1 VNAAPRPA
9 ASPASPVAA
18 QGSGRNRLSAAVA
31 IVIAFATFVAAVTAF
46 LQADAANLAGDRRG
60 EAEELSLQALAS
72 SQSSRETSQ
81 VELETFQQ
89 WVEQRTNAG
98 NALLASI
105 YATNDPVRQNSLLL
119 EQERWETI
127 AAATLKQSALDPE
140 SEFGPENDPTFPR
153 RYFAAATEESTRLN
167 ALQDAANEEASKLD
181 ARAAGYT
188 AILATLA
195 VALYLFGLTL
205 AVSSRGFQL
214 GFLGVG
220 LLLLSVAVV
229 WMVQTAFV
237 PVYQTNDDAASEYAK
252 GRVAAATAFDQAGYK
267 TAEDHYTR
275 AIQLRPTYGR
285 AYVERASAIFLGA
298 SPQRTGFASIA
309 PPEALARATTDL
321 KSAVALGME
330 NASTLAQL
338 GFYTFAGGVQSA
350 DLKLVDQSID
360 FTRRAIILDPSEPVY
375 RFNLAVAMTAAGRFD
390 EARNA
395 YQDGVLTTIYVD
407 PTKGEL
413 RQEPLFE
420 EQVLAGA
427 LTDLEIVRRY
437 EADLEPVTGRQG
449 FESQILEFKQHLVGR
464 VTVELP
470 DPPVASPAVFANI
483 TLDVFPAELQWQ
495 GDVQNYDPTRD
506 TISAQWYHNDPEGH
520 GWAVIPE
527 VSQTSTPSVDANGR
541 LFQLTA
547 YTGNVTP
554 ADCLPPGSYRVEL
567 FVNGRLA
574 AEAQSTPDF
583 GDFDAFMARDLTAA
597 YCRPHDWVR
606 REDRLPGL
614 IDGYQSP
621 DGTYG
626 AYLARYNLPGSLRNI
641 DDVAAQI
648 EDVTVESF
656 ATWFPVTPT
665 YDEASGTTDDYFMGL
680 DRRAWRWYDYGT
692 GSVRVGAGVTPDG
705 AVIVGMVYGPNDW
718 FNGPEPQRIIDSMIR
733 VQ

>member
-1 VNAAPRPA
+1 MSATAPTTDTTSGP
-9 ASPASPVAA
+9 
-18 QGSGRNRLSAAVA
+18 GRNRLSATVA
-31 IVIAFATFVAAVTAF
+31 IIIAFATFVAAFAAF
-46 LQADAANLAGDRRG
+46 LQADASNLAGDRRN
-60 EAEELSLQALAS
+60 EAEQLGLQALAS

-105 YATNDPVRQNSLLL
+105 YASNDPTRENSLML
-119 EQERWETI
+119 EQQRWETI
-127 AAATLKQSALDPE
+127 AAATLKQSELDPE
-140 SEFGPENDPTFPR
+140 SEFGPENDPTFPQ

-167 ALQDAANEEASKLD
+167 ALQDAANEEATNLD
-181 ARAAGYT
+181 SRAAGYT

-205 AVSSRGFQL
+205 AVSRRGFQL

-220 LLLLSVAVV
+220 LLLLSVSAL
-229 WMVQTAFV
+229 WLVQTAFLH
-237 PVYQTNDDAASEYAK
+237 VYQTNDDAASEYAK
-252 GRVAAATAFDQAGYK
+252 GRVAATTAFDQAGYK
-267 TAEDHYTR
+267 EAEDHYTR
-275 AIQLRPTYGR
+275 AIQLRPTYAR
-285 AYVERASAIFLGA
+285 AYVDRASAIFLGA
-298 SPQRTGFASIA
+298 SPQRSGFASIA

-321 KSAVALGME
+321 KSAVAMGME
-330 NASTLAQL
+330 NASTLADL

-350 DLKLVDQSID
+350 DLNLINQSID
-360 FTRRAIILDPSEPVY
+360 FARRAIQLDPTQPVY
-375 RFNLAVAMTAAGRFD
+375 RFNLAVAMVAAGRFE
-390 EARNA
+390 EASGA
-395 YQDGVLTTIYVD
+395 YQDGVLTTIYLD
-407 PTKGEL
+407 ATKGDL
-413 RQEPLFE
+413 RKDPFFE
-420 EQVLAGA
+420 EQALAGA

-437 EADLEPVTGRQG
+437 ETDLERVTGRVG
-449 FESQILEFKQHLVGR
+449 FEERIRGFKEHLVGR
-464 VTVELP
+464 VTIEKP
-470 DPPVASPAVFANI
+470 DPPIASPAVFANI

-495 GDVQNYDPTRD
+495 GDVQDYDATRD

-527 VSQTSTPSVDANGR
+527 VSLTAAPKADANGR

-597 YCRPHDWVR
+597 FCRPEDWVR
-606 REDRLPGL
+606 RDDRLPGL

-621 DGTYG
+621 DGAYG

-641 DDVAAQI
+641 DDVAAQM
-648 EDVTVESF
+648 EDVTIESF
-656 ATWFPVTPT
+656 AHWFPSTPT
-665 YDEASGTTDDYFMGL
+665 YDESSGTTDDYFMNL
-680 DRRAWRWYDYGT
+680 DDAAWRWYDYDT
-692 GSVRVGAGVTPDG
+692 GSVRVGAGLTPDG
-705 AVIVGMVYGPNDW
+705 AVIVGMVYGPTEW
-718 FNGPEPQRIIDSMIR
+718 FSGSEPQQIIDSLIR
-733 VQ
+733 VP

>member
-1 VNAAPRPA
+1 VTAPTTDNAR
-9 ASPASPVAA
+9 
-18 QGSGRNRLSAAVA
+18 GSGRNRLSAAVA
-31 IVIAFATFVAAVTAF
+31 IIIAFATFVAAVAAF
-46 LQADAANLAGDRRG
+46 LQADSANLAGDRRS
-60 EAEELSLQALAS
+60 EAEQLSLQALAS

-89 WVEQRTNAG
+89 WVEERTNAG

-105 YATNDPVRQNSLLL
+105 YASNDPTRQNSLQL

-140 SEFGPENDPTFPR
+140 SEFGPENDPTFPQ
-153 RYFAAATEESTRLN
+153 RYFAAATEESNRLN
-167 ALQDAANEEASKLD
+167 ALQDAANEEATKLD
-181 ARAAGYT
+181 SRAAGYT

-205 AVSSRGFQL
+205 AVSTRGFQL
-214 GFLGVG
+214 GFLSVG
-220 LLLLSVAVV
+220 LLLLGVAAL
-229 WMVQTAFV
+229 WLVQTAFL
-237 PVYQTNDDAASEYAK
+237 PDYQTNDDAASEYAK
-252 GRVAAATAFDQAGYK
+252 GRVAVTTAFDQAGYK
-267 TAEDHYTR
+267 QAEDHYTR
-275 AIQLRPTYGR
+275 AIQLRPTYAR
-285 AYVERASAIFLGA
+285 AYVDRASAIFLGA

-309 PPEALARATTDL
+309 PPAALARATTDL
-321 KSAVALGME
+321 KSAIALGME
-330 NASTLAQL
+330 NASTLAEL

-350 DLKLVDQSID
+350 DLNLINQSID
-360 FTRRAIILDPSEPVY
+360 FTRRAIQLDPTEPVY
-375 RFNLAVAMTAAGRFD
+375 RYNLAVAMVAAGRFE
-390 EARNA
+390 EATGA

-407 PTKGEL
+407 TTKGDL
-413 RQEPLFE
+413 RQEPFFE

-437 EADLEPVTGRQG
+437 ETDLERVTGRTG
-449 FESQILEFKQHLVGR
+449 FEEKIRGFKEQLVGR
-464 VTVELP
+464 VTVEKP
-470 DPPVASPAVFANI
+470 DPPVASPAVFAKI

-495 GDVQNYDPTRD
+495 GDVQNYDATRD

-527 VSQTSTPSVDANGR
+527 VSQTSTPSVDANGG
-541 LFQLTA
+541 LFQLTP

-574 AEAQSTPDF
+574 AEAQSTPGF

-597 YCRPHDWVR
+597 FCRPHDWVR
-606 REDRLPGL
+606 RDDRLPGL
-614 IDGYQSP
+614 IDGYQSQ

-641 DDVAAQI
+641 EDVAAQM
-648 EDVTVESF
+648 EDVTIESF
-656 ATWFPVTPT
+656 ATWFPSTPT
-665 YDEASGTTDDYFMGL
+665 YDESSGTTDDYFMGL
-680 DRRAWRWYDYGT
+680 DRRAWRWYDYDT

-718 FNGPEPQRIIDSMIR
+718 FNEPEPAQIINSLIR
-733 VQ
+733 VP